1 MSSGRVSG
9 LLQVQWVAKSY
20 PIALSI
26 VAILAATTGEA
37 MPKPKCDMLKTAEE
51 YLGHRFPSFDPAGLK
66 RVITEKGN
74 LWQLTYEMREDM
86 LGGVPT
92 VTIDKRTCKV
102 VRAVHT
108 Q

>member
-1 MSSGRVSG
+1 M
-9 LLQVQWVAKSY
+9 AKSY
-20 PIALSI
+20 PIALTI
-26 VAILAATTGEA
+26 IAILTSTTGKA
-37 MPKPKCDMLKTAEE
+37 MPKPKCDMLKIAEE
-51 YLGHRFPSFDPAGLK
+51 YLSQRFPSFDPAGFK

-74 LWQLTYEMREDM
+74 LWQLTYDVPENT
-86 LGGVPT
+86 LGGVPI